1 MRNQPDEV
9 LVSMYA
15 QGEDLAFDELLRRYK
30 QKLYNYIYQ
39 VVQNRE
45 VAEDI
50 FQDTF
55 TKVIVN
61 IRQNRYQEMGRFVGF
76 IFRVAHNLIIDYYR
90 QEQLANTLTDGD
102 AGYDIFN
109 NQELSDPSF
118 EDRIAET
125 QIMNDVRRLIRF
137 LPANQQEIV
146 QMRYYQNK
154 SFKEIADILGISINT
169 ALGRIHYA
177 IINMRKMA
185 MEHNIELTV

>member
-1 MRNQPDEV
+1 MRNQPDEI

-15 QGEDLAFDELLRRYK
+15 QGEDQAFDELLRRYK

-90 QEQLANTLTDGD
+90 QEQLANTLADGD
-102 AGYDIFN
+102 TGYDVFN
-109 NQELSDPSF
+109 NQDICESSF
-118 EDRIAET
+118 EDHIAES
-125 QIMNDVRRLIRF
+125 QILNDVRRLIRF

-154 SFKEIADILGISINT
+154 SFKEIADLLGISINT

>member
-125 QIMNDVRRLIRF
+125 QIMSDVRRLIRF

-154 SFKEIADILGISINT
+154 SFKEIADILGVSINT